1 MCSSMWNDNLNE
13 SLWKHLMVHM
23 RQSVTKISVVSVRG
37 KVVQDK
43 KKALEVHVEKGMQ
56 HGKMIVFQ
64 GEVDEVVGFRV
75 LFIRP
80 YL

>member
-1 MCSSMWNDNLNE
+1 MTR
-13 SLWKHLMVHM
+13 V
-23 RQSVTKISVVSVRG
+23 RVVRVRG
-37 KVVQDK
+37 KVVED